1 MYKNLK
7 FCLTFYNHVSV
18 LTWRGFL
25 SNVTY
30 PIHLLNIHRLQNRLV
45 YHHIVIYPRTLM
57 LFQFDYQDQL
67 RKEDHKKKM
76 INLNKIWVKI
86 SATMVGRRQKIKKK
100 HWRKRSK
107 AVPKIR
113 NLDQNIYD
121 SNSPIW
127 SSSLKN
133 IILAIKLYKKSITR
147 SLIIFKTPI
156 KMTNNFFNNYLFVH
170 TF

>member
-18 LTWRGFL
+18 LTWRRFL

-67 RKEDHKKKM
+67 RKEDYKKKM

-100 HWRKRSK
+100 TLAKTLQSS
-107 AVPKIR
+107 PK
-113 NLDQNIYD
+113 NTKFGPKY
-121 SNSPIW
+121 IW
-127 SSSLKN
+127 F
-133 IILAIKLYKKSITR
+133 KLSYLEFFFKKYY
-147 SLIIFKTPI
+147 FGHKT
-156 KMTNNFFNNYLFVH
+156 L
-170 TF
+170 

>member
-18 LTWRGFL
+18 LTWRRFL

-30 PIHLLNIHRLQNRLV
+30 PIHLLNIHRLQSRLV

-67 RKEDHKKKM
+67 RKEDYKKKM

-100 HWRKRSK
+100 NTVENALKQSQKYEIWT
-107 AVPKIR
+107 KIYMIQT
-113 NLDQNIYD
+113 L
-121 SNSPIW
+121 
-127 SSSLKN
+127 
-133 IILAIKLYKKSITR
+133 
-147 SLIIFKTPI
+147 
-156 KMTNNFFNNYLFVH
+156 LFGVLL
-170 TF
+170 